1 MLLWKWSR
9 NSDTNYFN
17 KLWSDAF
24 WMLVD
29 KQKAIDKEVCE
40 HLKRSDKS
48 SPQAALK
55 DGQLSFRQ
63 DQVTEQMRVFKSL
76 DASMR
81 RQIQTDFALPS
92 KKYSTAVKGRG
103 GSESSK
109 RR

>member
-81 RQIQTDFALPS
+81 RQIQTDFALPTS
-92 KKYSTAVKGRG
+92 KKYSTAVKPAFPR
-103 GSESSK
+103 
-109 RR
+109 